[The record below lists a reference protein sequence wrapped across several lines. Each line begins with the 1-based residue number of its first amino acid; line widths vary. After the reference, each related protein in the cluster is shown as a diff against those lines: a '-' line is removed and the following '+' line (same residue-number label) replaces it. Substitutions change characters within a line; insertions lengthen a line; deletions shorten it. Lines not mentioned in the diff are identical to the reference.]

1 MYHIYTVTRT
11 PSFKC
16 YFTAGLY
23 KNSVVVLQIS
33 LTDMQN
39 QLYKLVCNKQGRV
52 QQKRRATASVGVRQG
67 KCMSEKIVGTRNS
80 YDLMH
85 PWEGHN
91 PKEDGMLT
99 VVPYSLV
106 VGKFLQTSRS

>member
-16 YFTAGLY
+16 YFTAGFY

-52 QQKRRATASVGVRQG
+52 QQKRRATASVGRPAR
-67 KCMSEKIVGTRNS
+67 K
-80 YDLMH
+80 MH
-85 PWEGHN
+85 
-91 PKEDGMLT
+91 
-99 VVPYSLV
+99 V
-106 VGKFLQTSRS
+106 

>member
-39 QLYKLVCNKQGRV
+39 QLYKLVCNRQGRV
-52 QQKRRATASVGVRQG
+52 QQKRGLLQVWAVWQG
-67 KCMSEKIVGTRNS
+67 KCMSEKQIVGTREQ
-80 YDLMH
+80 L
-85 PWEGHN
+85 
-91 PKEDGMLT
+91 
-99 VVPYSLV
+99 
-106 VGKFLQTSRS
+106 